1 MKLISESLLDG
12 LTAKATAS
20 PRGRAHHNLHSS
32 SAELVQRFFVV
43 VNRQSYVRP
52 HRHLTK
58 SELALVIRGRFDV
71 VVFDDHGLVTAR
83 YVIGDGGQ
91 DIGFE
96 APQGTWHTLIAQVD
110 GSAFLE
116 VKEGP
121 YDPASAA
128 EFAPWAPAEGDAVA
142 PEFLEWL
149 RTAQPGDSAGNRS
162 MK

>member
-1 MKLISESLLDG
+1 MKLISETLLDE
-12 LTAKATAS
+12 LAAKATAS

-32 SAELVQRFFVV
+32 SADPVQRFFVV

-52 HRHLTK
+52 HRHHTK
-58 SELALVIRGRFDV
+58 SELGLVVRGRFDIV
-71 VVFDDHGLVTAR
+71 TFDDDGVVTAR
-83 YVIGDGGQ
+83 YVAGNEAQG
-91 DIGFE
+91 IGFE

-128 EFAPWAPAEGDAVA
+128 EFAPWAPPEGDAA
-142 PEFLEWL
+142 AAEFLAWL
-149 RTAQPGDSAGNRS
+149 RTAQPGARAEGRG
-162 MK
+162 